1 MENSKFQRSIFRTLE
16 LTLITMIAID
26 AYHNACFWVV
36 LGLCLL
42 FDICIDFKEKE
53 VK

>member
-16 LTLITMIAID
+16 LTLIAMIAID
-26 AYHNACFWVV
+26 AYHNACFLAVW
-36 LGLCLL
+36 GLSLL
-42 FDICIDFKEKE
+42 LDICIDLKEKE